1 MWLKLKVKA
10 EDRWQRKKNPSPS
23 STAANA
29 HTPQTLSR
37 THAFVKLEAI
47 ECALVADT
55 AGHARNSRKNDYG
68 HRD

>member
-1 MWLKLKVKA
+1 MA
-10 EDRWQRKKNPSPS
+10 KKKEPLSP

-55 AGHARNSRKNDYG
+55 EGYVRILRKNNYG